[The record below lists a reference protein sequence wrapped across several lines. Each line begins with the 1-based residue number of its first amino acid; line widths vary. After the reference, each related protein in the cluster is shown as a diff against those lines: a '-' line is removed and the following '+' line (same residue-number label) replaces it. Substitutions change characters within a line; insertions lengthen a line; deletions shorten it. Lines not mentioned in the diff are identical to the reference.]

1 MPPAPRAAA
10 RGGYREGM
18 HERWP
23 LAEAPLLDRA
33 AHVRGTVDLD
43 ACDAVLV
50 VGSTVLV
57 DRGRLAII
65 PAAERPPARFAFYL
79 GRVGGRDVAGVVP
92 GGEHALPPSATMAPL
107 RGAFVDLDD
116 DAAAA
121 DRELATT
128 AVAMATWHERAAHC
142 PMCGSATES
151 REGGWSRRCPT
162 DGVDHYPRTDPA
174 VIVAITDADDR
185 MLLAHVSYHSPLRY
199 SHLAGYVE
207 PGESLEQAAR
217 REVFE
222 EAGITLAEVEY
233 AGSQPWP
240 FPASIMIGFRARAA
254 STEIVVDGVE
264 VTDAAWLTRPELERR
279 VGAGEVILA
288 PPGSIAR
295 YLIHSWYGGP
305 VPDADGVPSA

>member
-1 MPPAPRAAA
+1 VIVPAAA
-10 RGGYREGM
+10 
-18 HERWP
+18 
-23 LAEAPLLDRA
+23 
-33 AHVRGTVDLD
+33 
-43 ACDAVLV
+43 
-50 VGSTVLV
+50 
-57 DRGRLAII
+57 
-65 PAAERPPARFAFYL
+65 RPPARFAFYL
-79 GRVGGRDVAGVVP
+79 GRVEGRDVAGIVP
-92 GGEHALPPSATMAPL
+92 EGEPALLPPAAMVPL
-107 RGAFVDLDD
+107 RGAFVDFDD
-116 DAAAA
+116 DSARA

-142 PMCGSATES
+142 PLCGSATEP

-162 DGVDHYPRTDPA
+162 DGADHYPRTDPA

-222 EAGITLAEVEY
+222 ESGITLAEVEY

-254 STEIVVDGVE
+254 STHIVVDGVE
-264 VTDAAWLTRPELERR
+264 VTDAAWLTRPELVRH
-279 VGAGEVILA
+279 VGAGDMVLA